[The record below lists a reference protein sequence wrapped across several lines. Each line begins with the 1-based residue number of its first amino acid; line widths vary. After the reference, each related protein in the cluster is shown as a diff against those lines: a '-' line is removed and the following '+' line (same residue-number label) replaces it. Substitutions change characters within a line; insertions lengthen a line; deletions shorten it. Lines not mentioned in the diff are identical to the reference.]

1 MADVEQTTLRVH
13 GGPCALE
20 LGPDRAMFVL
30 VSFEGPDRYS
40 QAGGLG
46 VRVSGLADTLASL
59 GYETRLFFIGDP
71 NAPGEER
78 AHDGH
83 LILQRWAQWISANCP
98 GGVYDG
104 EAAKVADLTASLPP
118 YLVERVLAP
127 AIMAS
132 RTPILIFEEWQTA
145 ETACRV
151 SDLLTA
157 LRIRDRAVVSW
168 NANNRY
174 GFERIDW
181 ARLAAATTITT
192 ISRYMRSI
200 IRSCGAD
207 ARVIPNGIPE
217 SALQLAPGDD
227 VSRIRAAAE
236 SRPDVGFLFK
246 MARWERE
253 KGWAQALDAVRETR
267 LERTATPSTCSRRP
281 ILIARSGGPTGV
293 GNELLTDAASRG
305 LRVIAFDSERE
316 FSDGLTNGVRAGADV
331 ISLRFGVSAALA
343 RALYAAADGVLA
355 NSISE
360 PFGLVGLETMAA
372 GGVPFT
378 GGTGEDYAIQGR
390 NAIVLETLDPR
401 EIVTRW
407 NELSTSPQLGARLR
421 RAARITARAYA
432 WPAVVEQLVASLAQP
447 ARRHALPGAR
457 PVPARRDQSRRA
469 RLTRP
474 MAI

>member
-1 MADVEQTTLRVH
+1 LRAIIQLRALIRARINEERRSVADVEQTTLRVH

-168 NANNRY
+168 NANNCY

-217 SALQLAPGDD
+217 SALQGTTFPASARPRSRGPTW
-227 VSRIRAAAE
+227 VS
-236 SRPDVGFLFK
+236 
-246 MARWERE
+246 
-253 KGWAQALDAVRETR
+253 
-267 LERTATPSTCSRRP
+267 CSRWPAGNARRVGPRP
-281 ILIARSGGPTGV
+281 SM
-293 GNELLTDAASRG
+293 
-305 LRVIAFDSERE
+305 
-316 FSDGLTNGVRAGADV
+316 
-331 ISLRFGVSAALA
+331 
-343 RALYAAADGVLA
+343 
-355 NSISE
+355 
-360 PFGLVGLETMAA
+360 PFGRHGW
-372 GGVPFT
+372 
-378 GGTGEDYAIQGR
+378 
-390 NAIVLETLDPR
+390 R
-401 EIVTRW
+401 ER
-407 NELSTSPQLGARLR
+407 RLH
-421 RAARITARAYA
+421 
-432 WPAVVEQLVASLAQP
+432 PP
-447 ARRHALPGAR
+447 ARDDRF
-457 PVPARRDQSRRA
+457 
-469 RLTRP
+469 
-474 MAI
+474 